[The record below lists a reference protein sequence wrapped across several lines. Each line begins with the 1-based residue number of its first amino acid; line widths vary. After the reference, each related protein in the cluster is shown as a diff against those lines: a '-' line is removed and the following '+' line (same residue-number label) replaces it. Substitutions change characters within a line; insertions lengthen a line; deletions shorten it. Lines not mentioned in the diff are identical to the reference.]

1 MSKELIYNLYISPTF
16 LVIKGLQSGQND
28 TPPPLGRF
36 YDFYPKAP
44 KKTKFLAIKT
54 KTTWKNKKYQFT
66 NIFEVLLILNIFLLI
81 KL

>member
-54 KTTWKNKKYQFT
+54 KTT
-66 NIFEVLLILNIFLLI
+66 
-81 KL
+81 